1 MNKTN
6 KGVILALITVL
17 CWGVLAIGLKVA
29 VGKVDSFTIVWVRF
43 SFAFAALAV
52 WFLFTAR
59 DQFRILAKPPW
70 ELVVA
75 TLGLSINYI
84 GFQMGVKLTSPS
96 NAQVIIQIGPVLL
109 ALSGIFF
116 FHEKV
121 KKQQILGFSVV
132 IVGFVLFYYEQLKNV
147 LFTRGDFNAGVLFT
161 VLAAVSWAL
170 YAIMQKKLVH
180 RYPPQTL
187 NLFLYGLPTLLYLP
201 FANFITLG
209 SLSFEWWLLL
219 LFLGANT
226 LIAYGCMNAS
236 LKYIDANKVSAIII
250 NNPILTF
257 IIMAILSWLQVGWI
271 TPEHFSI
278 FAWAGALMFIFGA
291 FMVVRAGNKN
301 S

>member
-6 KGVILALITVL
+6 KGVALALITVL

-43 SFAFAALAV
+43 SFAFAALAA
-52 WFLFTAR
+52 WFLFTGR
-59 DQFRILAKPPW
+59 KQFRILIKPPW

-109 ALSGIFF
+109 ALAGIFF

-132 IVGFVLFYYEQLKNV
+132 IIGFVLFYYEQLKNV

-201 FANFITLG
+201 FANFTTLG
-209 SLSFEWWLLL
+209 SLSFEWWMLL

-278 FAWAGALMFIFGA
+278 LAWLGALMFIFGA
-291 FMVVRAGNKN
+291 FMVVKAGNKK
-301 S
+301 

>member
-1 MNKTN
+1 MNKTD

-17 CWGVLAIGLKVA
+17 CWGLLAIGLKVA
-29 VGKVDSFTIVWVRF
+29 VGKIDSFTIVWIRF
-43 SFAFAALAV
+43 SFAFAALAL
-52 WFLFTAR
+52 WFLITDR
-59 DQFRILAKPPW
+59 KQFSILIRPPW

-75 TLGLSINYI
+75 TIGLAINYI
-84 GFQMGVKLTSPS
+84 GFMLGVKLTSPS

-109 ALSGIFF
+109 ALAGIFF

-121 KKQQILGFSVV
+121 RKQQILGFSVV
-132 IVGFVLFYYEQLKNV
+132 IIGFVLFYYEQLKNV
-147 LFTRGDFNAGVLFT
+147 IFSRGDFNAGVLFT
-161 VLAAVSWAL
+161 VLAAVSWAI

-180 RYPPQTL
+180 RFPPQTL

-201 FANFITLG
+201 LANFGTLG
-209 SLSFEWWLLL
+209 SLSFSWWALLF
-219 LFLGANT
+219 FLGANT

-271 TPEHFSI
+271 APEHFSLL
-278 FAWAGALMFIFGA
+278 AWAGALMFIFGA
-291 FMVVRAGNKN
+291 FMVVRAGNKK
-301 S
+301 

>member
-6 KGVILALITVL
+6 KGVVLALITVL
-17 CWGVLAIGLKVA
+17 CWGLLAIGLKVA
-29 VGKVDSFTIVWVRF
+29 VAKVDSLTIVWIRF
-43 SFAFAALAV
+43 SMAFAALAL
-52 WFLFTAR
+52 WFLFTGR
-59 DQFRILAKPPW
+59 EQFRILTKPPW

-75 TLGLSINYI
+75 TLGLSVNYI
-84 GFQMGVKLTSPS
+84 GFMLGVKLTSPS

-109 ALSGIFF
+109 ALAGIFF

-121 KKQQILGFSVV
+121 RKQQIFGFCVLV
-132 IVGFVLFYYEQLKNV
+132 VGFVLFYFQQLK
-147 LFTRGDFNAGVLFT
+147 GVLSAKEEFITGVLLT
-161 VLAAVSWAL
+161 VLAAVSWAI

-201 FANFITLG
+201 FANFPTLG
-209 SLSFEWWLLL
+209 SLSFEWWALLA
-219 LFLGANT
+219 FLGANT

-257 IIMAILSWLQVGWI
+257 IIMAILTWMQVDWI
-271 TPEHFSI
+271 APEHFSI
-278 FAWAGALMFIFGA
+278 LAWLGAFMFIFGA
-291 FMVVRAGNKN
+291 FMVVRAGKER